1 LWDSP
6 ALPFT
11 TRPPRNFA
19 VFAGQIYAPQK
30 IKLIDVPEP
39 KLDAPDQIIFQPELG
54 CLCGSDLLY
63 YENDYPEYPSEL
75 GHSLH
80 ELIGTV
86 LDTNGK
92 KFKVGD
98 RVLCVPVNQRGL
110 YERFAVTEQRAIPLI
125 EEPTPPEALMAQ
137 PLGTVIYALR
147 KLPNLIDLN
156 VVVVGQGPIGQL
168 FNLAVNNLGAR
179 EVIALDKVDGRLATS
194 PKTGATRTINVT
206 TEDPV
211 AAVRE
216 ITGGKMADLV
226 IEAVGHREQALNLC
240 IDLAKRDGTILY
252 FGVPQA
258 RIDDVAWRGAMVKN
272 LKIQTS
278 INPDFAID
286 FPLAMRWINERRVDV
301 SPIITHRYGVEQI
314 QDAFDLFFERREGS
328 LKVLIDFP
336 AGRR

>member
-1 LWDSP
+1 M
-6 ALPFT
+6 
-11 TRPPRNFA
+11 
-19 VFAGQIYAPQK
+19 FAGQIYAPQK

-86 LDTNGK
+86 LDTNGN

-110 YERFAVTEQRAIPLI
+110 YERFAVTEARAIPLI

-147 KLPNLIDLN
+147 KLPNLIDMN

-168 FNLAVNNLGAR
+168 FNMAVNNLGAR
-179 EVIALDKVDGRLATS
+179 EVIALDKIEGRLATS

-206 TEDPV
+206 QQDAV
-211 AAVRE
+211 AMVRE

-226 IEAVGHREQALNLC
+226 IEAVGQSRAGVELVHRS
-240 IDLAKRDGTILY
+240 G
-252 FGVPQA
+252 QA
-258 RIDDVAWRGAMVKN
+258 RRHDLVLRRAASSARRCRVAWRDGQEPQDSN
-272 LKIQTS
+272 EYQ
-278 INPDFAID
+278 PDFAID

-314 QDAFDLFFERREGS
+314 QDAFDLFFGRREGS